1 MARDGHKHNKRSRSR
16 SASPR
21 SKKLR
26 ERDRDGENR
35 QRDRDRDRDRD
46 RERERDKRRSRS
58 KEREYEKS
66 KKPSSTSERRNSKSP
81 ERKPPLV
88 EEIKP
93 VVKSESELKEE
104 AAMAAMMA
112 KEEEQKTLDL
122 EMQKRRE
129 RIEKWRLE
137 RKMQEMAQVKSDLAN
152 QRAGKKW
159 SLEDDEEEEE
169 VTAEIIS
176 EEMEV
181 QEAVEEVDPLDAFM
195 QDIQTEVRKVQN
207 LDVQKSKGFG
217 VMVMTGVAKKA
228 AKKKG
233 ELVEQNQDALEYSSE
248 EESEDLA
255 SAMSGLANSNIK
267 QKEKVFK
274 IDHNKISYFPFRKN
288 FYVEVPDIARMTSE
302 EVDEYRLELEGI
314 KVKGK
319 GCPKP
324 IKAWAQCGVSKKEM
338 EILKKLAYEKPTP
351 IQTQTIPAIM
361 SGRDIIGIAK
371 TGSGKTLA
379 FLLPM
384 FRHIL
389 DQPALEETDGPI
401 AIIMSPTRE
410 LCLQIGKE
418 CKRFT
423 KALNL
428 RVVTVYGG
436 TGISEQIAELK
447 RGAEI
452 IVCTPGRMIDMLAA
466 NNGRVTNLR
475 RVTYIVL
482 DEADR
487 MFDMGFEPQVMRIID
502 NTRPDRQTV
511 MFSATFPRQMEAL
524 ARRIL
529 NKPIEITVG
538 GRSVVCADVE
548 QHVLVMEDEQKFL
561 KLLELLGVYQEQG
574 SVLVF
579 VEKQE
584 SADDL
589 LKDLMKA
596 GYDCI
601 SLHGGIDQYD
611 RDSAVVDFKNGK
623 IKLMIATSVAAHG
636 LDVKHLILVVNYD
649 CPNHHEDYIHR
660 CGRTGRAGN
669 KGFAYTFITPDQ
681 QRAAGD
687 IIKAM
692 EQSNTPVP
700 AELQNLWDQYKSK
713 LTAEGKTVR
722 SGGGGFSGKGFKFDE
737 SEAMAVSEKKKFQK
751 AALGLQDSDEE
762 DIENDLDEQIE
773 TLMAAKRIVREV
785 QASTIVSGGG
795 GSVASSIPSKTAIDK
810 LELAKRLA
818 SRINLAKQPTG
829 PVPAMPETSIG
840 AISARNVAEQLAAKL
855 NTRLNYAPVENEELI
870 EGSLEDGGENTPAAS
885 DVIQK
890 FEEELEIND
899 FPQPVRWKITSREAL
914 AQVSEFSEAGVF
926 VRGTYCAPGKK
937 VADEERKLYLAIE
950 STSEM
955 AVSKARKEIVR
966 ILKEEMLRL
975 ASSTSYQGSKTGRYK
990 V

>member
-1 MARDGHKHNKRSRSR
+1 MKG
-16 SASPR
+16 
-21 SKKLR
+21 
-26 ERDRDGENR
+26 
-35 QRDRDRDRDRD
+35 
-46 RERERDKRRSRS
+46 
-58 KEREYEKS
+58 
-66 KKPSSTSERRNSKSP
+66 
-81 ERKPPLV
+81 
-88 EEIKP
+88 
-93 VVKSESELKEE
+93 
-104 AAMAAMMA
+104 
-112 KEEEQKTLDL
+112 
-122 EMQKRRE
+122 
-129 RIEKWRLE
+129 
-137 RKMQEMAQVKSDLAN
+137 
-152 QRAGKKW
+152 
-159 SLEDDEEEEE
+159 
-169 VTAEIIS
+169 
-176 EEMEV
+176 
-181 QEAVEEVDPLDAFM
+181 
-195 QDIQTEVRKVQN
+195 IQNEVRKVQK
-207 LDVQKSKGFG
+207 LESHQQKGG
-217 VMVMTGVAKKA
+217 GMVVMTGVAKKA
-228 AKKKG
+228 VDKNKG
-233 ELVEQNQDALEYSSE
+233 ELVEQNQDGLEYSSE
-248 EESEDLA
+248 EETEDLAGMA
-255 SAMSGLANSNIK
+255 SAMSGYANNK

-274 IDHNKISYFPFRKN
+274 IDHNKIVYQDFRKD
-288 FYVEVPDIARMTSE
+288 FYVEVPDIARMTQE
-302 EVDEYRLELEGI
+302 EVDEYRTELEGI

-319 GCPKP
+319 GCPRP
-324 IKAWAQCGVSKKEM
+324 IKTWAQCGVSKKEM
-338 EILKKLAYEKPTP
+338 DILKKLAYEKPTP
-351 IQTQTIPAIM
+351 IQVQTIPAIM
-361 SGRDIIGIAK
+361 SGKDIIGIAK

-389 DQPALEETDGPI
+389 HQPKLEETDGPI
-401 AIIMSPTRE
+401 GIIMSPTRE

-418 CKRFT
+418 CKKFA
-423 KALNL
+423 KSLNL
-428 RVVTVYGG
+428 TVVTVYGG

-502 NTRPDRQTV
+502 NTRHDRQTV
-511 MFSATFPRQMEAL
+511 MFSATFPRQMESL

-548 QHVLVMEDEQKFL
+548 QHVLVIEDDKKFL

-623 IKLMIATSVAAHG
+623 IKLMIATSVAARG

-649 CPNHHEDYIHR
+649 CPNHYEDYIHR

-669 KGFAYTFITPDQ
+669 KGFAYTFISPDQ
-681 QRAAGD
+681 ERIAGD
-687 IIKAM
+687 ILKAL
-692 EQSNTPVP
+692 ELSETPVP
-700 AELQNLWDQYKSK
+700 AELQALWDRYKTK
-713 LTAEGKTVR
+713 QTAEGKTAR
-722 SGGGGFSGKGFKFDE
+722 AGGGGFSGKGYKFDE
-737 SEAMAVSEKKKFQK
+737 SEALAVNEKKKFQK

-785 QASTIVSGGG
+785 QASSLLSGSSAA
-795 GSVASSIPSKTAIDK
+795 SVAAQHAHNKTTADK

-818 SRINLAKQPTG
+818 SKINLTKLPGGVT
-829 PVPAMPETSIG
+829 PVVPETSYG

-855 NTRLNYAPVENEELI
+855 NTRLNYAPQESEEPVEGMADE
-870 EGSLEDGGENTPAAS
+870 GGEGIAGAS

-926 VRGTYCAPGKK
+926 VRGTYCAAGKK
-937 VADEERKLYLAIE
+937 VTDDERKLYLAIE

-975 ASSTSYQGSKTGRYK
+975 ASTTTYQVSRPGRYK